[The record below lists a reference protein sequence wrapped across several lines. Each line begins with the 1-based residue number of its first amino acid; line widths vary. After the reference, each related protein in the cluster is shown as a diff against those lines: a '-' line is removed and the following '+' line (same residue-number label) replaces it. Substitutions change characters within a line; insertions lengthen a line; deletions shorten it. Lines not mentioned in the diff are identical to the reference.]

1 MASRK
6 AIVTASDSGIGKAT
20 AVRLARDGCDVGV
33 TWHTDREGAEGTAQE
48 VREQG
53 TRAVVTRLDVT
64 RFDEAAEAVEA
75 LAGEL
80 GGSAGAGTVGDPI
93 SGEVVVL
100 AVPYEAAAPLVRQY
114 GEAFS
119 GKVVVDITNPVNWE
133 TFDGLVTPPDSS
145 AAEEIEKAAPE
156 GARLV
161 KAFNTTFAGTLVEG
175 EVAGQPLDV
184 YVAGDDVRAKEMLS
198 QLARDGG
205 LVAIDAGPLRRARQL
220 EELGFLGMT
229 LQQPLGLGF
238 QSAWKL
244 AS

>member
-1 MASRK
+1 MD
-6 AIVTASDSGIGKAT
+6 VTIIGTGNMGRGIATRLLAGGHGVTMLDREIGKAED
-20 AVRLARDGCDVGV
+20 LAREL
-33 TWHTDREGAEGTAQE
+33 EGS
-48 VREQG
+48 V
-53 TRAVVTRLDVT
+53 D
-64 RFDEAAEAVEA
+64 
-75 LAGEL
+75 
-80 GGSAGAGTVGDPI
+80 AGAVGDQI

-100 AVPYEAAAPLVRQY
+100 AVPYEAAAPLMRQY
-114 GEAFS
+114 GEALS

-156 GARLV
+156 GARVV

-184 YVAGDDVRAKEMLS
+184 YVAGDDAGAKETVS
-198 QLARDGG
+198 QLVRDGG

-244 AS
+244 IG

>member
-1 MASRK
+1 MD
-6 AIVTASDSGIGKAT
+6 VTIIGTGNMGRGIAT
-20 AVRLARDGCDVGV
+20 RLLTGGHEV
-33 TWHTDREGAEGTAQE
+33 TLHDREA
-48 VREQG
+48 
-53 TRAVVTRLDVT
+53 DNS
-64 RFDEAAEAVEA
+64 EA
-75 LAGEL
+75 LAREL
-80 GGSAGAGTVGDPI
+80 GGSVGAGTVGDPI
-93 SGEVVVL
+93 AGDVVVL

-114 GEAFS
+114 GDALS

-145 AAEEIEKAAPE
+145 AAEEIEKEAPE
-156 GARLV
+156 GAQVV

-184 YVAGDDVRAKEMLS
+184 YIAGDDEEAKEMVS

-220 EELGFLGMT
+220 EGLGFLGMT
-229 LQQPLGLGF
+229 LQQPLGLSF
-238 QSAWKL
+238 SSAWKL

>member
-1 MASRK
+1 MN
-6 AIVTASDSGIGKAT
+6 VTIIGTGNMGRGIAT
-20 AVRLARDGCDVGV
+20 RLLAGGHEVTLLDRDGA
-33 TWHTDREGAEGTAQE
+33 RS
-48 VREQG
+48 
-53 TRAVVTRLDVT
+53 
-64 RFDEAAEAVEA
+64 EA

-80 GGSAGAGTVGDPI
+80 GGSAGAGTVGDAI

-100 AVPYEAAAPLVRQY
+100 AVPYEAVAPLMRQY
-114 GEAFS
+114 GEALS

-156 GARLV
+156 GARVV
-161 KAFNTTFAGTLVEG
+161 KAFNTTFAGTLIEG

-184 YVAGDDVRAKEMLS
+184 YVAGDDAGAKETVS